1 RSMIELDGLTKY
13 YGDTRGIE
21 DVDLKVDKGEIFGF
35 LGPNGAGKT
44 TTIRLLLDL
53 LRPTEGKAFI
63 NGYDCN
69 RESGK
74 VKEEVEYLP
83 GNFTPY
89 NFLTGREYIE
99 FMGEFYDEDKVN
111 KGLEMAELLE
121 LDISRKTSEYSTGM
135 KQKLGIIQSL
145 MANTPLNIMDEPTS
159 GLDPM
164 IQQKFYSL
172 LEGEKQAGDTVFL
185 SSHILPVVE
194 RVCDRVGIIRD
205 GRLVEVNSVENL
217 KTKRF
222 KIVEVAYETIPED
235 EFFDREGLNVV
246 DYSEK
251 AIKLRISSNLEENL
265 HHLTSHPLVDFVAYD
280 PPLEEVFLSYYG
292 NDNQ

>member
-1 RSMIELDGLTKY
+1 MIELKGLTKY

-21 DVDLKVDKGEIFGF
+21 DVDLKVRKGEIFGF

-44 TTIRLLLDL
+44 TTIRLVLDL
-53 LRPTEGKAFI
+53 LRPTEGEAFI

-69 RESGK
+69 KESGK
-74 VKEEVEYLP
+74 VKEQVEYLP
-83 GNFTPY
+83 GSFKPY
-89 NFLTGREYIE
+89 DFLTGKEYIK
-99 FMGEFYDEDKVN
+99 FMGEFYDGEKVT
-111 KGLEMAELLE
+111 KGFEMAEFLE

-135 KQKLGIIQSL
+135 TQKLGIIQSL
-145 MANTPLNIMDEPTS
+145 MADTPLTIMDEPTS

-172 LEGEKQAGDTVFL
+172 LEEEKQAGDTVFL

-194 RVCDRVGIIRD
+194 RVCDRVGIIRE

-217 KTKRF
+217 KSKRF
-222 KIVEVAYETIPED
+222 KIIEATYETIPEED
-235 EFFDREGLNVV
+235 FFDRPGLDVV
-246 DYSEK
+246 EAGK
-251 AIKLRISSNLEENL
+251 KEVKLRVSQNLDDNL
-265 HHLTSHPLVDFVAYD
+265 HHLTSVPLVDFDAYD

-292 NDNQ
+292 GDD

>member
-1 RSMIELDGLTKY
+1 MIELKGLTKY

-21 DVDLKVDKGEIFGF
+21 DVDLKVSKGEIFGF

-53 LRPTEGKAFI
+53 LRPTEGRAFI

-83 GNFTPY
+83 GNFRPY
-89 NFLTGREYIE
+89 SFLTGQEYIK

-111 KGLEMAELLE
+111 KGLEIADFLE
-121 LDISRKTSEYSTGM
+121 LDISRKTSEYSSGM
-135 KQKLGIIQSL
+135 KQKLGIVQTL
-145 MANTPLNIMDEPTS
+145 LAEAPLNIMDEPTS

-164 IQQKFYSL
+164 IQQKFYKL
-172 LEGEKQAGDTVFL
+172 LEDEKNSGDTIFL
-185 SSHILPVVE
+185 SSHILPEVE
-194 RVCDRVGIIRD
+194 RICDRVGIIKE
-205 GRLVEVNSVENL
+205 GKLVEVDSVENL
-217 KTKRF
+217 KGKRF
-222 KIVEVAYETIPED
+222 KIVELSYESAPGD
-235 EFFDREGLNVV
+235 GFFDREGLQLVE
-246 DYSEK
+246 SEGK
-251 AIKLRISSNLEENL
+251 RAKLKIFANLDENL
-265 HHLTSHPLVDFVAYD
+265 HHLTSIPLVDFDAYD

-292 NDNQ
+292 ADNL

>member
-1 RSMIELDGLTKY
+1 MIELKGLTKY

-21 DVDLKVDKGEIFGF
+21 DVDLKVRQGEIFGF

-44 TTIRLLLDL
+44 TTIRLVLDL

-69 RESGK
+69 KESGK
-74 VKEEVEYLP
+74 VKEQVEYLP
-83 GNFTPY
+83 GSFKPY
-89 NFLTGREYIE
+89 DFLTGKEYIK
-99 FMGEFYDEDKVN
+99 FMGEFYDEEKVT
-111 KGLEMAELLE
+111 KGFEMAEFLE

-145 MANTPLNIMDEPTS
+145 MADTPLNIMDEPTS

-172 LEGEKQAGDTVFL
+172 LEEEKQAGDTVFL

-217 KTKRF
+217 KSKRF
-222 KIVEVAYETIPED
+222 KIIEATYETTPEED
-235 EFFDREGLNVV
+235 FFDRPGLDVV
-246 DYSEK
+246 K
-251 AIKLRISSNLEENL
+251 AGKKGVKLRISSNLDENL
-265 HHLTSHPLVDFVAYD
+265 HHLTSVPLVDFDAYD

-292 NDNQ
+292 GDD